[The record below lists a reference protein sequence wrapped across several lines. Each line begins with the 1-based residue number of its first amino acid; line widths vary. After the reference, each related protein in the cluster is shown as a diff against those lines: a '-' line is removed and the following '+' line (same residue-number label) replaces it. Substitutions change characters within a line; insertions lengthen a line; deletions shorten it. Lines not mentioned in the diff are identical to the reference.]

1 MPLDVLVTV
10 AVGRLQL
17 VRVVLGAIVVVIVD
31 PIDVEEEDGAERVD
45 VADVLLF
52 VLVTVDIVVDLVLV
66 LTAED
71 RLLLRDDDV
80 VDEERLLL
88 EDVGAVP
95 Q

>member
-1 MPLDVLVTV
+1 VTV

-66 LTAED
+66 LTEED